1 VRLRIPA
8 AIALSVVA
16 ACPNLGGVRP
26 LYGPVPG
33 SLGLELNASPDVVI
47 AAAARDVVTVGLRVS
62 HVAANE
68 GYLETEWFDLGA
80 HRSVAASA
88 RDLDRVVK
96 LRFFADP
103 TAGKTHLAAECVRRI
118 ADDPSV
124 PPRDLERM
132 VPDSTAGR
140 VLLDS
145 IVARLKTEFPAPP
158 PAPTPGTSP
167 GP

>member
-8 AIALSVVA
+8 AIAVSFAAV

-26 LYGPVPG
+26 RYGPVPG
-33 SLGLELNASPDVVI
+33 SVALELEAAPDAVI
-47 AAAARDVVTVGLRVS
+47 AAAARDVAAAGLRVARA
-62 HVAANE
+62 AANE
-68 GYLETEWFDLGA
+68 GYLETAWFDLGTR
-80 HRSVAASA
+80 RSVTAEA

-118 ADDPSV
+118 AYDPSL

-132 VPDSTAGR
+132 VPDSTPGR

-145 IVARLKTEFPAPP
+145 LIGRLQVEFPSRVA
-158 PAPTPGTSP
+158 APGTSP

>member
-8 AIALSVVA
+8 AIALTLVA
-16 ACPNLGGVRP
+16 ACPNLGGIRP

-33 SLGLELNASPDVVI
+33 SIAVELNTTPDIVI
-47 AAAARDVVTVGLRVS
+47 AAAARDVATLGFRVAAS
-62 HVAANE
+62 AANE
-68 GYLETEWFDLGA
+68 GYLETEWFDVA
-80 HRSVAASA
+80 ARRSVTARA

-103 TAGKTHLAAECVRRI
+103 AAGKTHLAAECVRRI
-118 ADDPSV
+118 ADDPSL

-132 VPDSTAGR
+132 VPDSTPGR

-145 IVARLKTEFPAPP
+145 IVGRLKAEFPMPTQAPGN
-158 PAPTPGTSP
+158 PARP
-167 GP
+167 

>member
-1 VRLRIPA
+1 MRLRVLA
-8 AIALSVVA
+8 AAAVALVA
-16 ACPNLGGVRP
+16 ACQNFGGIRP

-33 SLGLELNASPDVVI
+33 SIAVELNTTPDLVI
-47 AAAARDVVTVGLRVS
+47 AAAARDVAAVGLRVTTS
-62 HVAANE
+62 AANE
-68 GYLETEWFDLGA
+68 GYLETEWFDVAA
-80 HRSVAASA
+80 HRTVTARA

-103 TAGKTHLAAECVRRI
+103 AAGKTHLAAECVRRI

-132 VPDSTAGR
+132 VPDSTPGR

-145 IVARLKTEFPAPP
+145 IVGRLKAEFPVPTPP
-158 PAPTPGTSP
+158 PGTTPQP
-167 GP
+167 